1 MERLE
6 DSTMVLGSMSA
17 SRYSAPFRQELQ
29 TLAGKLGAVGEAM
42 EHWLS
47 VQSMWTYMEVVF
59 TGGDI
64 VRQLPAEA
72 KRFQAIDRSYIK
84 MVTQAKEIGKVLE
97 MCAGSDALRTLLPHL
112 LEQLELCQK
121 GLSAYLGK
129 LYTSLLFLL
138 MQRPSAQNSLV
149 STLFLTLLF

>member
-1 MERLE
+1 
-6 DSTMVLGSMSA
+6 
-17 SRYSAPFRQELQ
+17 
-29 TLAGKLGAVGEAM
+29 
-42 EHWLS
+42 
-47 VQSMWTYMEVVF
+47 MEVVF

-129 LYTSLLFLL
+129 LYTMLF
-138 MQRPSAQNSLV
+138 
-149 STLFLTLLF
+149 FFYF